1 MNDQKTVKID
11 LSWIWYA
18 IAFCVISALGFIE
31 SGTLLGGAIA
41 MVITFLALLSSLLG
55 LIPVIGILLHV
66 FLVYPAITSAICG
79 LQPTVQIPVTL
90 LVICI
95 ISTIFSVIL
104 TILAGLLVLVLLA
117 R

>member
-11 LSWIWYA
+11 LSWIWYVL
-18 IAFCVISALGFIE
+18 AFVVISALGFIE

-41 MVITFLALLSSLLG
+41 MVITFLALLSSFLG
-55 LIPVIGILLHV
+55 LIPVIGVLLHV
-66 FLVYPAITSAICG
+66 FLVYPAITSAICS

-90 LVICI
+90 LVICV

-104 TILAGLLVLVLLA
+104 TIGLLVLALLA

>member
-1 MNDQKTVKID
+1 MNNQKTVKID
-11 LSWIWYA
+11 FSWIWYA
-18 IAFCVISALGFIE
+18 IAFVVISALGFIE

-55 LIPVIGILLHV
+55 VIPVIGIFLHF

-90 LVICI
+90 LVISVV
-95 ISTIFSVIL
+95 STIFSIIL
-104 TILAGLLVLVLLA
+104 TIIAVFLVLVLLA